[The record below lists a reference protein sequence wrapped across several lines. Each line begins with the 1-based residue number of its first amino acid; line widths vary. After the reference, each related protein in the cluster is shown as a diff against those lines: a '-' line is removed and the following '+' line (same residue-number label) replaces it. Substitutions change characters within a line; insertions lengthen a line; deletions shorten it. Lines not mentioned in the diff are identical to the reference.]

1 MSTAVCAVR
10 TATMSGFSGPL
21 ETAEGREVEEHLDY
35 EVKGIHD
42 ILKNCSEFSIHMGG
56 VYIDGQMEAFTIGSY
71 NPVEHMAVIHIEKA
85 NPEINGLYQFI
96 NQQFLIEEFPEAEWS
111 TARTI
116 WA

>member
-10 TATMSGFSGPL
+10 TATMSGFFWTRWRQQKG
-21 ETAEGREVEEHLDY
+21 EEVEEHLDY

-71 NPVEHMAVIHIEKA
+71 NPVEHMAVTI
-85 NPEINGLYQFI
+85 LRRQTRR
-96 NQQFLIEEFPEAEWS
+96 S
-111 TARTI
+111 TVCTSLSTNSS
-116 WA
+116 